1 MALSQLSPVDAAALL
16 ADGCAHVE
24 TPTELADR
32 IKRGRPLR
40 VKFGIDPTGS
50 ELHIGH
56 AVTLHKMQQF
66 VEHGHDVTLLI
77 GDSTALIGDPTGR
90 NDSRPPLTREMI
102 AENMKSYVEQAG
114 RVLDMERVTVR
125 YNSEWLDT
133 LSYADMIR
141 LMTQVTV
148 AQMLGRE
155 DFRSRY
161 TGEVPISLHEFLY
174 PVAQAYD
181 SVALK
186 ADVEL
191 GGDDQ
196 LFNFLL
202 ARTYQANAGQPSQIC
217 MTLPI
222 LEGTDGKIRMGKSKG
237 NYIAIAESA
246 REQFGKVMSIPDDLI
261 ARWARLVDFRSIA
274 DCERLQTGIESG
286 SLAPMDEKK
295 KLGEAIVARYHDAA
309 AARDARDYFERTI
322 QRKEV
327 PSDIPE
333 RTLGNDDKIIDLVL
347 AAGFAESKRAA
358 QRLIAEG
365 AVKVDGV
372 PVTDPQTRWSANVP
386 AVLQVGSR
394 RFVRILPRER

>member
-16 ADGCAHVE
+16 VDGCAHVE
-24 TPTELADR
+24 TPAELADR

-50 ELHIGH
+50 ELHLGH

-102 AENMKSYVEQAG
+102 RENMKSYVEQAG
-114 RVLDMERVTVR
+114 HVLDMQRVTVR
-125 YNSEWLDT
+125 YNSEWLDK

-148 AQMLGRE
+148 GQMLARE
-155 DFRSRY
+155 DFRNRY
-161 TGEVPISLHEFLY
+161 SGEVPISLHEFLY

-181 SVALK
+181 SVALQS
-186 ADVEL
+186 DVEL

-202 ARTYQANAGQPSQIC
+202 ARKYQANAGQPSQIC

-222 LEGTDGKIRMGKSKG
+222 LEGTDGKVRMGKSKG
-237 NYIAIAESA
+237 NYVAITESA
-246 REQFGKVMSIPDDLI
+246 RDQFGKVMSIPDELI
-261 ARWARLVDFRSIA
+261 ARWARLADFRSA
-274 DCERLQTGIESG
+274 AECAALKAGIEAG
-286 SLAPMDEKK
+286 SLSPLDEKK
-295 KLGEAIVARYHDAA
+295 KLGEAVVRRYHDAG
-309 AARDARDYFERTI
+309 AAREAREYFERTI

-327 PSDIPE
+327 PADLAE
-333 RTLGNDDKIIDLVL
+333 LALGQHEKLIDLVQ

-358 QRLIAEG
+358 HRLIAEG

-372 PVTDPQTRWSANVP
+372 PVTDPQARWSAIVP